1 MEVRFPGV
9 VVQLSGEDGNAFAVL
24 GTVRRALKRAGV
36 DAETVDEFQT
46 EASSGDYGHLLTTV
60 MRWVKVE

>member
-1 MEVRFPGV
+1 MEVRFPEV
-9 VVQLSGEDGNAFAVL
+9 VVQLSGEDGNAFAIL

-36 DAETVDEFQT
+36 DAEAVDEFQA

-60 MRWVKVE
+60 MKWVRVE